1 MYHVPLLLY
10 WRDSVGVVRVSC
22 DLMESSPEPD
32 ESCYTDWKEKRLEK
46 EPQFSKAGILMD
58 FLCVCVCVCVSVCV
72 CVRECAFV
80 NVCMCVNSHI
90 HAS

>member
-10 WRDSVGVVRVSC
+10 RRDSVGVVRVSC

-32 ESCYTDWKEKRLEK
+32 ESCCTDWKEKRLEK

-58 FLCVCVCVCVSVCV
+58 FLCVCVCVCVC
-72 CVRECAFV
+72 ECAFV
-80 NVCMCVNSHI
+80 NVCMCVNSHR

>member
-10 WRDSVGVVRVSC
+10 RRDSVGVVRVSC

-32 ESCYTDWKEKRLEK
+32 ESCCTDWKEKRLEK

-58 FLCVCVCVCVSVCV
+58 FLCVCVCVCV

-80 NVCMCVNSHI
+80 NVCVCVNSHI